1 MDNFDC
7 KYDAL
12 LLYLDIYIQGGD
24 KILEE
29 KSSEESTDINS
40 YPQRSSTN
48 AEGRYV
54 QVCNISCIYSVNICS
69 DRRFKRIYTTH
80 HTKVYPDLASGLYFP
95 DVIFFV

>member
-1 MDNFDC
+1 MDNFNC

-40 YPQRSSTN
+40 YTQRSSTN
-48 AEGRYV
+48 AEGRHV
-54 QVCNISCIYSVNICS
+54 LVCYQ
-69 DRRFKRIYTTH
+69 K
-80 HTKVYPDLASGLYFP
+80 
-95 DVIFFV
+95 